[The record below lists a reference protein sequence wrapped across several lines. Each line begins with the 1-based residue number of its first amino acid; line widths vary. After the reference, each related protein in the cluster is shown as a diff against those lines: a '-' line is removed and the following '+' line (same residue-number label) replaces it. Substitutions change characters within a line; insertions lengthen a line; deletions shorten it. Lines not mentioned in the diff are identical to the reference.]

1 MTGSLKQMLLRVT
14 PPMLRSNS
22 PNRPMTMRRRHWFLQ
37 ETKFLF
43 LTRKGPVELTVKPAL
58 IVGGAFVGVVGMGVI
73 TATTLFLGF
82 KSVEVVS
89 KETITPAEANVAATV
104 APSVP
109 SDPSTAEARPTWPPS
124 LAATTDAP
132 AIDTTILSV
141 LREPHLPAAANLAE
155 PDGMIAIPDAE
166 ALAPSDLT
174 RLAGEYAADELVT
187 GSQSQRSE
195 VVAPPLID
203 IPDPEILPLPLQGQ
217 LAFRQPAGHS
227 HEGHPSPSPFMD
239 HSLHLNPDFEGRLDQ
254 SPVRS
259 TPPQVEAIALVA
271 PVPSVKLEDEEG
283 PMEPLILE
291 RNVPVFTAES
301 REKKVLRSMA
311 SEIRNIR
318 ISLGG
323 LGVGSELMPT
333 VGSLEDQIESAD
345 FASLAMAVEDHRS
358 MLRKIPLKPPMLYF
372 YISSEYGYRM
382 HPVLKKKTFHHGIDL
397 AGTWQED
404 VQASAPG
411 TVVFAGTKGS
421 FGKVVQVRHDYGIFT
436 TYAHLAKISVRTGA
450 DVLPGTVIGKMGRT
464 GRVKGAH
471 LHYEIRIG
479 DQSVNPRAFF
489 DIGHRIGVG
498 GELMRASDNS

>member
-1 MTGSLKQMLLRVT
+1 MTGLLKQMLLRVT

-89 KETITPAEANVAATV
+89 KETITPAEANVAVTA
-104 APSVP
+104 ALSVP
-109 SDPSTAEARPTWPPS
+109 SDPSAAEEIPTWPPS
-124 LAATTDAP
+124 LAAATDAP
-132 AIDTTILSV
+132 AIDTTQLSV

-155 PDGMIAIPDAE
+155 PDGMIAIPEAE

-187 GSQSQRSE
+187 GSQSQRSA

-203 IPDPEILPLPLQGQ
+203 IPDPKALPLPLQGQ

-227 HEGHPSPSPFMD
+227 HEDHAPPIPFMD
-239 HSLHLNPDFEGRLDQ
+239 DHLRLNPDLEQSLDQ
-254 SPVRS
+254 NPVRS
-259 TPPQVEAIALVA
+259 TTPQVEAIALVTPA
-271 PVPSVKLEDEEG
+271 PSVKLGDEEG

-291 RNVPVFTAES
+291 RNIPVVTAES

-311 SEIRNIR
+311 SEVRNIR
-318 ISLGG
+318 TSLGG
-323 LGVGSELMPT
+323 LGLGNELMPT

-372 YISSEYGYRM
+372 YISSEYGYRT

-404 VQASAPG
+404 IQASAPG
-411 TVVFAGTKGS
+411 PGVFAGTKGS

-450 DVLPGTVIGKMGRT
+450 DVVPGTVIGKMGRT

-498 GELMRASDNS
+498 GELMRARDDS